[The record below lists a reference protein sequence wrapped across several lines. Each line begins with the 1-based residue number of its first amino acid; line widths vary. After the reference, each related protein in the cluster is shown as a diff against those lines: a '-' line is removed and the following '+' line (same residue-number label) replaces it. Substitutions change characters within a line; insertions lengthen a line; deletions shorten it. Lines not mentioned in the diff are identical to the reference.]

1 MKPWNLLNQARLLLL
16 IGIMA
21 GGCSVLPPQEDRAR
35 FFALTPAAGSGRV
48 NSAPAQ
54 SGNRALTVGLGPIT
68 IPRYLDRPEV
78 VTRLSDTE
86 FSVSD
91 TDRWAE
97 PLGVNVSSVIK
108 QDLAA
113 AEYPAFQIVSFP
125 WSSKTHIDYRVSVDF
140 HRLERTADGRA
151 EVQATWIV
159 RTPDGKTL
167 QTGNTSATAAAG
179 NDQAPASA
187 ALSRGV
193 AQVSGDIAQA
203 LAKQSALKSAQ

>member
-1 MKPWNLLNQARLLLL
+1 MKPANLLNLARMLLLV
-16 IGIMA
+16 GIMA

-35 FFALTPAAGSGRV
+35 FFVLTPTAGSGRV
-48 NSAPAQ
+48 AAAQ
-54 SGNRALTVGLGPIT
+54 SGDRPLTVGLGPVT

-113 AEYPAFQIVSFP
+113 ESPAIQIVSFP
-125 WSSKTHIDYRVSVDF
+125 WSSKTHIDYRVAVDF
-140 HRLERTADGRA
+140 HHLERSADGQAVVQALWTVRTADDRM
-151 EVQATWIV
+151 
-159 RTPDGKTL
+159 L
-167 QTGNTSATAAAG
+167 QSSTTTAAGAAG
-179 NDQAPASA
+179 DKNQSSAAA

-193 AQVSGDIAQA
+193 AQVSADIAHA
-203 LAKQSALKSAQ
+203 LAEYSVPKATQ